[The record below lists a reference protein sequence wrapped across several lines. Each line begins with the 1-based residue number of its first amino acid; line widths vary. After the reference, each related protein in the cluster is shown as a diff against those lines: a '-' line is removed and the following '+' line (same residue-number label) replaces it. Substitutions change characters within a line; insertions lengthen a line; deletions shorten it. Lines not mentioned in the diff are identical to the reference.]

1 MFKHVLYLPLS
12 ISNFKTLR
20 KGILIYIK
28 RYMLDSKINLLV
40 IDDDDI
46 NIFIIKKIV
55 EKTGFNIDMVAKSNG
70 KLAID
75 YLVETTAQNTAFPN
89 LVLIDI
95 NMPVMNGWEFIEA
108 YEELDFKKEADLY
121 ILSSSVYENDIEK
134 TKSYKSV
141 KGFIS
146 KPLSMERLTEL
157 IKAIKL

>member
-1 MFKHVLYLPLS
+1 MVEKV
-12 ISNFKTLR
+12 
-20 KGILIYIK
+20 
-28 RYMLDSKINLLV
+28 NLLV

-55 EKTGFNIDMVAKSNG
+55 EKTGFDIDMVSKSNG
-70 KLAID
+70 QQAID
-75 YLVETTAQNTAFPN
+75 YIKNAIDANEVLPN
-89 LVLIDI
+89 LILIDI

-108 YEELDFKKEADLY
+108 YQKLGIEMPVDLY

-134 TKSYKSV
+134 TKSYDSV

-157 IKAIKL
+157 IRPLSM

>member
-1 MFKHVLYLPLS
+1 
-12 ISNFKTLR
+12 
-20 KGILIYIK
+20 
-28 RYMLDSKINLLV
+28 MLDHTLNLLV

-55 EKTGFNIDMVAKSNG
+55 EKTGYNIEMVARNNG
-70 KLAID
+70 QQAID
-75 YLVETTAQNTAFPN
+75 YLNETISQNKELPR

-108 YEELDFKKEADLY
+108 YETLGIEQKVDMY

-134 TKSYKSV
+134 TKSYKAV

-157 IKAIKL
+157 VNAIR